1 MKKLAQ
7 IIFLL
12 LLTSPAFSQSKMEDN
27 LFREFNRYRK
37 ENGLDTALYDNYLS
51 KIAENQVQYLVLC
64 RSINNWESEK
74 IHNQS
79 YDFIGFEEQNYKEK
93 QERVNLLDT
102 NLFMLDLGEIC
113 YSASGQ
119 VDKERRVID
128 AWDGSP
134 GHKKCMVQKGKKKL
148 HVGIAYNGKEAT
160 IIFGAR
166 YDGQ

>member
-1 MKKLAQ
+1 MKKLTP

-12 LLTSPAFSQSKMEDN
+12 LTSSAFSQSKMEDN
-27 LFREFNRYRK
+27 LFREFNKYRK
-37 ENGLDTALYDNYLS
+37 KNGLDTALYDKSLS
-51 KIAENQVQYLVLC
+51 KIAENQGQYLVLC
-64 RSINNWESEK
+64 RGINDWEAEK
-74 IHNQS
+74 IHNQL
-79 YDFIGFEEQNYKEK
+79 YDFSNFEEHDYKQK
-93 QERVNLLDT
+93 QERVNFLDI

-113 YSASGQ
+113 YSASGP
-119 VDKERRVID
+119 VNEEKKIID

-148 HVGIAYNGKEAT
+148 HVGIYFNGKEAT